1 MNQLSSPTETAS
13 FFRSK
18 IEESLQKTSATLNQW
33 RTYLNDYEN
42 LQKTLKTLDDETE
55 YKAMVPIG
63 KMAFM
68 PGKIVHTNE
77 ILVLLGDNW
86 FAERS
91 AKQAIEIIGRRLE
104 LVKKTIGDLE
114 VQLQDQLTKIGLAS
128 EVLEGNVN
136 STKLN
141 EEGLPFV
148 EIVEE
153 YNDEE
158 KTEQT
163 KAKTNASR
171 QPTQTPSLSAADH
184 PSLKIFDAFL
194 KEEEEELRRA
204 REQLDED
211 TETEDT
217 GDSDDD
223 ENYVEQD
230 IFESSDDD
238 SSQVTR
244 TDPVNTLVDDRSQ
257 IRRNDPVSAVVVERD
272 TNTNVNMDELE
283 SEIWAREIAAEYNEK
298 RQSMIAQYGGFNT
311 PVEEKEVSKADDKPR
326 KKISRFK
333 AARLQ

>member
-1 MNQLSSPTETAS
+1 MNQLSSPTEAAS

-18 IEESLQKTSATLNQW
+18 IEESFQKTSATLNQW
-33 RTYLNDYEN
+33 KTYLTDYEN
-42 LQKTLKTLDDETE
+42 LQKTLKTLDEETE

-91 AKQAIEIIGRRLE
+91 AKQAIEIIERRLE
-104 LVKKTIGDLE
+104 LVKKTIDDLE

-128 EVLEGNVN
+128 EVLEGAVN

-153 YNDEE
+153 YHDE

-163 KAKTNASR
+163 KAE
-171 QPTQTPSLSAADH
+171 
-184 PSLKIFDAFL
+184 
-194 KEEEEELRRA
+194 KE
-204 REQLDED
+204 
-211 TETEDT
+211 T

-230 IFESSDDD
+230 IFESSEDD
-238 SSQVTR
+238 SSQVGR
-244 TDPVNTLVDDRSQ
+244 TDPVSALVDDKSQ
-257 IRRNDPVSAVVVERD
+257 IRRKDPVSAVVVERD
-272 TNTNVNMDELE
+272 TNTNVDIDELE
-283 SEIWAREIAAEYNEK
+283 NEIWTREITSEYNQR

-311 PVEEKEVSKADDKPR
+311 PVEEKEVPQADDKPR
-326 KKISRFK
+326 KKISRFR
-333 AARLQ
+333 AARLQGNLD